1 MVLSGIGCLGLIRCF
16 VVFFGVVPILFFP
29 LDIDISL
36 DFYFDVQ
43 VLCFKRCLGLLR
55 RIQFHLQFLSIDLD
69 FKFNLEFDIYTF
81 SHIQRTQQQLKKPSI
96 RGLGLYTPQ
105 SVYNGFH
112 DTLPP
117 PLFPL
122 SHPSSRPR

>member
-105 SVYNGFH
+105 SVCNGFH

-117 PLFPL
+117 LLFPL